1 MRTRS
6 CSHPHPPA
14 QKAHAIASPS
24 PAVPAPCLPPPA
36 RRANPVPHMGVARSP
51 VGSPGPVPFL
61 PPARPVEPVPHQ
73 GRSAVPPWAAPAR
86 TRRNRSGE
94 PTAMAGLGLMHR
106 AGGSL
111 MRLKGGTA
119 RTFRNARPPAGFSR
133 VQISARVFT
142 PGRPRARTPPCDR
155 TVREAAGRCHPPLK
169 CSAPPRLRA
178 PVPSTLNPQPAADPY
193 TPSSPA

>member
-36 RRANPVPHMGVARSP
+36 RRANPVPHIGVARSP

-119 RTFRNARPPAGFSR
+119 RTFHNARPPAGFSR

-142 PGRPRARTPPCDR
+142 PGRPRARTPHANGPTGKQRADAICPNN
-155 TVREAAGRCHPPLK
+155 A
-169 CSAPPRLRA
+169 SRLRA